1 MLFSCRLEAN
11 LHEATALWDV
21 NYAIER
27 RYVSP
32 FEQHVHSFLEMVPL
46 MAGSF
51 IAVLHWPQFIAL
63 FGFGSEAP
71 RFAIEWKS
79 EPLPVVYIFAV
90 LAAALLLELVPY
102 LEELWRGLRAAKA
115 ETARTAG

>member
-1 MLFSCRLEAN
+1 MIAAFLA
-11 LHEATALWDV
+11 HQVIALWDV
-21 NYAIER
+21 SYAVTR

-32 FEQHVHSFLEMVPL
+32 IEQHVHSFLEMIPL

-63 FGFGSEAP
+63 FGFGSDAA

-90 LAAALLLELVPY
+90 LGAALLLELLPY
-102 LEELWRGLRAAKA
+102 LEELWRGLRATKAK
-115 ETARTAG
+115 TAHRTAG

>member
-1 MLFSCRLEAN
+1 MKRAF
-11 LHEATALWDV
+11 V
-21 NYAIER
+21 
-27 RYVSP
+27 
-32 FEQHVHSFLEMVPL
+32 
-46 MAGSF
+46 
-51 IAVLHWPQFIAL
+51 AVLHWPQFIAL